1 MRIKL
6 VLFCIFLVFILG
18 CSSSSES
25 IKGGVEPKAW
35 DPKHPDNVKFLEEN
49 NPKVPDLFRVLL
61 TSEGYVVSQMYA
73 QTTIERNADA
83 SGDKYYSSRIKD
95 FNIMDEVREGVFSI
109 TIFPDSGRLNRIRPE
124 RSTFLHEID
133 ALILED
139 IQRWTFKSPKRR
151 SFEPT
156 KFNVRYRIVLH
167 RSGSD
172 EEILQ
177 RIRERMKAGS

>member
-1 MRIKL
+1 MLIKL
-6 VLFCIFLVFILG
+6 VLFFIFILG
-18 CSSSSES
+18 CTSSEL
-25 IKGGVEPKAW
+25 IKEDEVSKAW
-35 DPKHPDNVKFLEEN
+35 SPQHPDNVKFLEV
-49 NPKVPDLFRVLL
+49 NPKSHELFRVLF

-73 QTTIERNADA
+73 HETIARNEDV
-83 SGDKYYSSRIKD
+83 SGDKYYSSRMKD
-95 FNIMDEVREGVFSI
+95 FNIMDEVREGVFSV

-124 RSTFLHEID
+124 RSTFLHEVD

-156 KFNVRYRIVLH
+156 RFNVRYRIILH

-172 EEILQ
+172 EEVLQ
-177 RIRERMKAGS
+177 RIRERMKSGS